1 MGVTLSRAA
10 DRKQRS
16 FAGGLP
22 DLPGLPGSPGASRRG
37 REAALLLLAA
47 VVALLAMV
55 LTWRAVS
62 RPLGDLDGQLAR
74 HEVVNLSAGLGA
86 GPGALLPL
94 LAFVPDA
101 QERAFVAER
110 IRHRLDESP
119 LGNVGELGRLRVA
132 ASDVDAGRVP
142 ALAARLAA
150 AGAAGKDSVALLSAA
165 ELRQLKPR
173 VVVRTAAQYRT
184 SYLLGAALLLGGF
197 AGAHLV
203 LRLRRFQGDQL
214 LLPALLLLC
223 GLGFVLM
230 ASLRDPL
237 RDLPLHLRFAQGALA
252 GCGLF
257 VLGALLDLER
267 TVLPR
272 RGSWALA
279 LAALLSA
286 LLIVFGGGPGVS
298 DAKVNLL
305 GFQPVELI
313 KILIALFLAAYFA
326 DRWELLREVPERR
339 APLRPLARFLALPRL
354 EYVLPPLVA
363 IGLILFFFFLQKD
376 LGPALV
382 LAGLFLILFSVARG
396 RSGMAGV
403 GVVLVGLA
411 FLTAYKLGYPRT
423 VGQRIGMWLAPW
435 DTWFHGGDHL
445 AQAIWSLAAGGA
457 TGTGLGLGEPELVP
471 EAHTDLVLSA
481 IGEQL
486 GFLGLLAVACL
497 YAFLVQRGLR
507 AARRAGSAYGFFL
520 ALGFTLLIA
529 LETVVIAGGVL
540 DLLPLS
546 GVTSPF
552 LSSGRSAM
560 LANFLLAGVLA
571 GISARG
577 AMSAGAGESASDR
590 AAGVTRATIGTMGP
604 VSEAAAPFAGGVRWL
619 AVGLGAFAVVCLA
632 RLADFQLVRADAY
645 LTRGAV
651 VLQGDGVRRF
661 LYNPR
666 LASIAATIPRG
677 SIVDHAG
684 VLLATSDPAELAQHQ
699 AELVRLGATGLGS
712 APAPGNLAADLGG
725 APADR
730 NARVYPFGGRTFH
743 LLGDVRN
750 RVNWRAHNTS
760 FVERDARIRLQGYD
774 DYAGVVRVRQPDGS
788 EAPQVVVDYR
798 DLVPL
803 LRHRYE
809 PDRPEVRRL
818 LARDR
823 TVRLTVDVRL
833 QIAAEDILAR
843 YANQAGFGAAAVV
856 LDAVTGDVL
865 AAASYP
871 YPDRLPIDAAVA
883 AGGTGGATGTAGAG
897 ATGTAGTSG
906 TAGGTGA
913 GTGGQGG
920 NGTGNGSG
928 SGTATGAGS
937 ALLDRARYG
946 VYPPGST
953 FKVVTAFAALRKDLG
968 LAKQTWECKVIPEG
982 RVGNRVRGRWVHDD
996 PTVTSPHGIVDMD
1009 KGLRHSC
1016 NAYFAQLATFGV
1028 GPRPL
1033 LETAQLFGI
1042 PVARPNTP
1050 RQLDIALPQAAYG
1063 QGQVIATPFQMARVV
1078 ATVAAAGRMPEG
1090 RWIEGEENPRTG
1102 VPVPV
1107 LDAPA
1112 VAIIARALRGVVTE
1126 GTAAAFLAGVQPPI
1140 AGKTG
1145 TAEVQGKKSH
1155 SWFIGYAPYAADDS
1169 GAGRAGKDEVSGG
1182 VAGGAAAGGGG
1193 PRRIAF
1199 AVIVEHGGYGGR
1211 LAAPAAGEIVRRAA
1225 ALGLL
1230 RPDPDGRTAQ

>member
-10 DRKQRS
+10 DRKQRP

-22 DLPGLPGSPGASRRG
+22 GSLGAGRRG
-37 REAALLLLAA
+37 REAGLIFLAA
-47 VVALLAMV
+47 VVALLAMA

-62 RPLGDLDGQLAR
+62 RPLADLDGQLAR
-74 HEVVNLSAGLGA
+74 GEVVNLNAGLGA
-86 GPGALLPL
+86 GPGPLLSL
-94 LAFVPDA
+94 LAFLPDA
-101 QERAFVAER
+101 QERTFAAER
-110 IRHRLDESP
+110 IRRRLDESP
-119 LGNVGELGRLRVA
+119 LGNVGELGRLRVTA
-132 ASDVDAGRVP
+132 ADVEARRVP

-150 AGAAGKDSVALLSAA
+150 AAAAGKDSVGLLSAA

-173 VVVRTAAQYRT
+173 VVVRTAAQYRA
-184 SYLLGAALLLGGF
+184 SFLLGAALLLGGF
-197 AGAHLV
+197 AAAHLV
-203 LRLRRFQGDQL
+203 LRLRRFQGDEL

-257 VLGALLDLER
+257 VAGALVDLER

-272 RGSWALA
+272 RGAWALVV
-279 LAALLSA
+279 AALLSA
-286 LLIVFGGGPGVS
+286 LLIAFGGGPGVS

-339 APLRPLARFLALPRL
+339 APLRPVARFLALPRL

-396 RSGMAGV
+396 RPGMAGI
-403 GVVLVGLA
+403 GVVLVCLA
-411 FLTAYKLGYPRT
+411 FFTAYKLGYPRT

-445 AQAIWSLAAGGA
+445 AQAIWSLASGGA
-457 TGTGLGLGEPELVP
+457 AGTGLGLGEPELVP

-486 GFLGLLAVACL
+486 GFIGLLAVAGL
-497 YAFLVQRGLR
+497 YALLVQRGLR
-507 AARRAGSAYGFFL
+507 AARRAATTYGFFL

-571 GISARG
+571 GIAARRSPP
-577 AMSAGAGESASDR
+577 AAP
-590 AAGVTRATIGTMGP
+590 AGVVP
-604 VSEAAAPFAGGVRWL
+604 VQVAPLASLAPDAASAPFRGGVRWL
-619 AVGLGAFAVVCLA
+619 AAGLGAFAFLCLV
-632 RLADFQLVRADAY
+632 RLADFQLLRADAY

-666 LASIAATIPRG
+666 LAAIAATIPRG

-684 VLLATSDPAELAQHQ
+684 VLLATSDAAELAQHQ
-699 AELVRLGATGLGS
+699 AELAKLGATD
-712 APAPGNLAADLGG
+712 LAGAATELGG
-725 APADR
+725 AAGAGGTPGDR
-730 NARVYPFGGRTFH
+730 NVRVYPFGGRTFH

-774 DYAGVVRVRQPDGS
+774 DYAGVVRVKQPDGS

-798 DLVPL
+798 ELVPL

-809 PDRPEVRRL
+809 PDRPEVQRL

-833 QIAAEDILAR
+833 QIAAEDILAH
-843 YANQAGFGAAAVV
+843 YASQAGFGAAAVV
-856 LDAVTGDVL
+856 LDAGTGDLL

-871 YPDRLPIDAAVA
+871 YPDRLPVEAAVA
-883 AGGTGGATGTAGAG
+883 SGTGAGSSAGAGSAGGAG
-897 ATGTAGTSG
+897 ATSDGV
-906 TAGGTGA
+906 
-913 GTGGQGG
+913 
-920 NGTGNGSG
+920 
-928 SGTATGAGS
+928 GS

-946 VYPPGST
+946 IYPPGST

-968 LAKQTWECKVIPEG
+968 LAKRTWECKVLPDG
-982 RVGNRVRGRWVHDD
+982 RDGNRVRGRWVRDD
-996 PTVTSPHGIVDMD
+996 PTVTSPHGVVDLD
-1009 KGLRHSC
+1009 KGIRHSC

-1028 GPRPL
+1028 GPLAL
-1033 LETAQLFGI
+1033 LETAQVFGI

-1050 RQLDIALPQAAYG
+1050 AQLDKALPQAAYG

-1102 VPVPV
+1102 APVPV
-1107 LDAPA
+1107 LDAAA

-1145 TAEVQGKKSH
+1145 TAEVQDKKSH
-1155 SWFIGYAPYAADDS
+1155 SWFIGYAPYGDANAQ
-1169 GAGRAGKDEVSGG
+1169 GAGGRAAAGAGG
-1182 VAGGAAAGGGG
+1182 GSVATEGAAAGSAGSAPATG

-1230 RPDPDGRTAQ
+1230 RQDAGGRTAQ